1 MCFRIT
7 LWHIE
12 RAIMKVEAEGF
23 LYMQVVIG
31 NKEFTLPG
39 LKYSN
44 AMTSYQHAHNLLVS
58 TCLLIAFCSTG

>member
-44 AMTSYQHAHNLLVS
+44 AMTSYQHAHNLL
-58 TCLLIAFCSTG
+58 